1 MWSISSRICNSRS
14 YTRLHILHL
23 NFLSSGMRDLCPPV
37 APLLRSGVECNAL
50 TPRANGLS
58 PSSHRMD
65 PSIFLVCSNRRPPS
79 DVADFSVLDAYCLI
93 SALITRDFHFIFAEF
108 VQPQQ
113 VYQFH
118 LDLLF
123 LSYSCLSLL
132 LEDRFSSPFHRP
144 SNCTASFPNSAAAF
158 STAILPFI
166 IRLPCNY

>member
-1 MWSISSRICNSRS
+1 
-14 YTRLHILHL
+14 
-23 NFLSSGMRDLCPPV
+23 MRDLCPPV

-93 SALITRDFHFIFAEF
+93 SALTTRDFHFICAKF
-108 VQPQQ
+108 VQPQY
-113 VYQFH
+113 VYKFH
-118 LDLLF
+118 LVLLL

-132 LEDRFSSPFHRP
+132 LEDRFFESIPQALQLNGVLSQFCR
-144 SNCTASFPNSAAAF
+144 SFFQGNF
-158 STAILPFI
+158 VIYYTTTLQLLI
-166 IRLPCNY
+166 C